1 MKSAHKYLRFL
12 TAIWLIVSAVQS
24 LMAQSS
30 TALFAQVAVGGEFT
44 TTFTLLNTGST
55 SLSGTLIL
63 TKGDGTPMPV
73 NLALSSGS
81 QVSASSVPLAIPAGG
96 TLFVTATP
104 SNPNDSFT
112 GWARVESTGGTLGG
126 VATFEYEVGG
136 HLQTI
141 AGVLASDVT
150 SVATIPV
157 DDNVGQDC
165 LSCTGYAVANP
176 GTSRISIRIVE
187 VSADANAVTALNTID
202 LEPGAHSSRFFFQ
215 DPLAAR
221 DFRGSAVL
229 IGQGGATFSVVAL
242 VQVQSAT
249 GPLYTAIPVIPS
261 KAPNIN

>member
-1 MKSAHKYLRFL
+1 MRSAHRYLRFL
-12 TAIWLIVSAVQS
+12 TAAWLIGSADQS

-30 TALFAQVAVGGEFT
+30 TTLFAQVAVGGGFT
-44 TTFTLLNTGST
+44 TTFTLLNSGST
-55 SLSGTLIL
+55 SLSGNLIL
-63 TKGDGTPMPV
+63 TKGDGTPMNV

-81 QVSASSVPLAIPAGG
+81 QVTASSVSVLLPAGG

-104 SNPNDSFT
+104 ASPNDSFT

-126 VATFEYEVGG
+126 VATFEYAKGG
-136 HLQTI
+136 QLQTI

-157 DDNVGQDC
+157 DDDVGQQC
-165 LSCTGYAVANP
+165 ISCTGYAVANP
-176 GTSRISIRIVE
+176 GTGRISVRIVE
-187 VSADANAVTALNTID
+187 VSADANAVTALQTVD

-215 DPLAAR
+215 DPSAAR
-221 DFRGSAVL
+221 NFKGSAVL
-229 IGQGGATFSVVAL
+229 IGQGEATFSVVAL